1 MFDSTHAS
9 ICSPHTDQET
19 GLDSP
24 SRLLRVLVF
33 LVEVLGGS
41 CKPI

>member
-1 MFDSTHAS
+1 MFDSSHG
-9 ICSPHTDQET
+9 SPCLLHTDQET

-24 SRLLRVLVF
+24 SRLLRVLEF

>member
-1 MFDSTHAS
+1 MFDSSHGS
-9 ICSPHTDQET
+9 SCSPQTDQET

-24 SRLLRVLVF
+24 SRLLRVLEF